1 MFYIHVNRPLYEIGS
16 LVTGGGR
23 RRCTFGFWIKLV
35 PKSILSRPALL
46 DIGVFKETKYNHIY
60 HLNSLLSILKE
71 GITLISL
78 ESSKFEAKYHI
89 DAIVLAIKTLLLH
102 INNLLKKEKS
112 QWDLK
117 QIEHFVNRRNVDIVT
132 NQKRAL
138 DSEQMYTIDPTRINQ
153 LTNDHYQNIGSSYT
167 STNKYNEFSSLREP
181 WFTIYQPKT
190 NISHSAINLLTAQI
204 TIEELNAT
212 LKTLPNNKA
221 PEPSGIVYELIR
233 KLPSSFHKKLTVFY
247 NYILD
252 NGIIPSSWQDALL
265 HPIPKPAWWDNNIQH
280 TRPIV
285 LLDIFR
291 KVLVKIINARL
302 NKYLS
307 ENNILQSNNLAG
319 TQARLI
325 LYRDYLRSTNCH
337 YRGYPFKKRPLH
349 I

>member
-1 MFYIHVNRPLYEIGS
+1 MNYKNYIDH
-16 LVTGGGR
+16 
-23 RRCTFGFWIKLV
+23 KLT
-35 PKSILSRPALL
+35 L
-46 DIGVFKETKYNHIY
+46 FKTKYNHIY

-138 DSEQMYTIDPTRINQ
+138 DSILEQMYTIDPTRINQ
-153 LTNDHYQNIGSSYT
+153 LANDHYQNIGSSYT
-167 STNKYNEFSSLREP
+167 SSLPPTNTMNFHHYEN
-181 WFTIYQPKT
+181 
-190 NISHSAINLLTAQI
+190 HAQI

-221 PEPSGIVYELIR
+221 PKPSGIVYELIR

-265 HPIPKPAWWDNNIQH
+265 YPIPKPAWWDNNIQH

-285 LLDIFR
+285 L
-291 KVLVKIINARL
+291 
-302 NKYLS
+302 
-307 ENNILQSNNLAG
+307 
-319 TQARLI
+319 
-325 LYRDYLRSTNCH
+325 
-337 YRGYPFKKRPLH
+337 
-349 I
+349 